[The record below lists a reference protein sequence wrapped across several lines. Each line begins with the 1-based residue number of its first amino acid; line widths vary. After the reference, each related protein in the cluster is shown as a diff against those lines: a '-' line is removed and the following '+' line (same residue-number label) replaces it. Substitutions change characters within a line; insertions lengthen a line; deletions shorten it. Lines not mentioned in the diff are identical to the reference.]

1 MDKSW
6 INKSRL
12 SQDYTNGVKNFLD
25 FAFGK
30 IKVDMLKCPCNHCSL
45 SKSKLRQDIEGD
57 LMCFGFLSSYT
68 EWVLHGEDVD
78 TTAKATEI
86 LHASDDSNSTAN
98 LLDDLFPRIDMN
110 TYVGSSS
117 SDQPID
123 ADNPSSTSDE
133 TSFDELLADFNQNL
147 YPGCTELT
155 KLTFILKLYHIKCM
169 CGISDKGI
177 SMVLELLKEAFPK
190 AKFPDSFGDMKKVIR
205 KLGLTY
211 ESIDACP
218 NDCMLYWEANA
229 NRETCGICEASRWKG
244 GSSTASEGSQSTK
257 QVKKTP
263 AKVLRY
269 FPLKPRLQRLFMSS
283 KTASD
288 MRWHATAPGGDGKL
302 RHPRD
307 GGAWKAFDLQF
318 PKFASDPRNVRLGL
332 ATDGFNPFGTLSTN
346 YSIWPVVLFPYNLPP
361 WISMKQTSMILSMII
376 PGKKMPGNDIDVFL
390 QPLIKELKEL
400 WFDGIQ
406 TRDAS
411 TNHTFSMRAALMWTI
426 SDFPGFGNLSG
437 WNTYTALACPS
448 CNYDAVGR
456 RLRYGKKNCFM
467 GHRRFLPINHK
478 YRQNKATFD
487 GTVELRNPPVT
498 PTGST
503 IKDQQGRVNITLGKR
518 CGLVGKKRDRS
529 AMEKCDDQQ
538 WKKKSIFFDLPYWES
553 MVLRHNLDVM
563 HIEKNVFDNIVYTL
577 LDDKGKSKDNLSARK
592 DLRELGIRSEL
603 WPDDND
609 KYAPAS
615 FTLDRSGKD
624 IFLGVLKNVKLPD
637 GYASNIS
644 SCVDVKNQKLSGL
657 KSHDSHI
664 IMRDLLP
671 IAVRNLLPQDVTS
684 AIIELSRFFRNI
696 SARVLDPD
704 DLDKLQEHIIM
715 TLCHMEM
722 VFPPSFFM
730 VMVHLTVH
738 LVEEAKQ
745 GGPVAFRWMYPI
757 ER

>member
-12 SQDYTNGVKNFLD
+12 SRDYTNGVKKFLD

-68 EWVLHGEDVD
+68 EWVLPGEDVD
-78 TTAKATEI
+78 TTGKATEI
-86 LHASDDSNSTAN
+86 LHAPDDSNSTAN

-110 TYVGSSS
+110 TDVGSSS
-117 SDQPID
+117 SDQPIG
-123 ADNPSSTSDE
+123 ADNPSSTNDE

-155 KLTFILKLYHIKCM
+155 TLTFVLKLYHIKCM

-190 AKFPDSFGDMKKVIR
+190 AKFPNSFGDMKKVIR

-244 GSSTASEGSQSTK
+244 GSSTASGEASQSTK
-257 QVKKTP
+257 KVKQIP

-288 MRWHATAPGGDGKL
+288 MRWHATAPDGDGKL

-318 PKFASDPRNVRLGL
+318 PEFASDPRN
-332 ATDGFNPFGTLSTN
+332 
-346 YSIWPVVLFPYNLPP
+346 
-361 WISMKQTSMILSMII
+361 
-376 PGKKMPGNDIDVFL
+376 
-390 QPLIKELKEL
+390 PLIKELKEL

-456 RLRYGKKNCFM
+456 RLRYGKKTVLWVIV
-467 GHRRFLPINHK
+467 G
-478 YRQNKATFD
+478 TFPLIISID
-487 GTVELRNPPVT
+487 K
-498 PTGST
+498 
-503 IKDQQGRVNITLGKR
+503 IKL
-518 CGLVGKKRDRS
+518 LL
-529 AMEKCDDQQ
+529 ME
-538 WKKKSIFFDLPYWES
+538 P
-553 MVLRHNLDVM
+553 
-563 HIEKNVFDNIVYTL
+563 
-577 LDDKGKSKDNLSARK
+577 
-592 DLRELGIRSEL
+592 
-603 WPDDND
+603 
-609 KYAPAS
+609 
-615 FTLDRSGKD
+615 
-624 IFLGVLKNVKLPD
+624 
-637 GYASNIS
+637 
-644 SCVDVKNQKLSGL
+644 
-657 KSHDSHI
+657 
-664 IMRDLLP
+664 
-671 IAVRNLLPQDVTS
+671 
-684 AIIELSRFFRNI
+684 
-696 SARVLDPD
+696 
-704 DLDKLQEHIIM
+704 
-715 TLCHMEM
+715 
-722 VFPPSFFM
+722 
-730 VMVHLTVH
+730 
-738 LVEEAKQ
+738 
-745 GGPVAFRWMYPI
+745 
-757 ER
+757 